1 MAEGVTP
8 LRMAVDRG
16 LVRIARFLVDAG
28 ADPRAADEN
37 GNTPLSRAQ
46 AIGPSAL
53 AKRLAAIK
61 RSRTPAVAPDP
72 RPKAAD
78 AR

>member
-16 LVRIARFLVDAG
+16 RVRIARFLVDAG
-28 ADPRAADEN
+28 ADPRAADDS
-37 GNTPLSRAQ
+37 GNTPLSRAL

-53 AKRLAAIK
+53 AKRLAAAK
-61 RSRTPAVAPDP
+61 SSDHPPA
-72 RPKAAD
+72 K
-78 AR
+78 